1 MPSCFPVFFNSSK
14 SKSKKR
20 SGTLSNSSNDQVDQL
35 QTNSA
40 STLIFSNDSLSP
52 NGFSNDNVNTI
63 NTEKSVGTPNVTT
76 HTSTKEVV
84 HEYAPVKSE
93 SQVGLNNDHKSL
105 ERLNGELKLSQSEL
119 KSTQLKLRISTEK
132 NKKYLREQERLRKE
146 LDKKE
151 TELENAQKRIDA
163 LLKKDKELEDVN
175 RQVKAQLKASNIEP
189 EVEALITGLAYSLKE
204 AYAEIE
210 DYKAKEN
217 DLLVMANETGE
228 EIRKLQMKQR
238 DARLIVNECGQE
250 LYETKRDLDQAF
262 HYIDELKGQ
271 LKNSEQIIVGLVDE
285 LKSANAD
292 YEDLQKENN
301 DLNTIANET
310 GEEIVHLRSV
320 NKDQYNLINEVGQE
334 LCEAK
339 GEIDHLKKENEALG
353 LLVQGLGQECVST
366 RDRCVHLETTEND
379 LLLLA
384 NECGEEIQAL
394 HEKVRDQNT
403 LINECGNE
411 LVDAKQELAHT
422 KATNQQYCLI
432 IEGLAHLLNENNE
445 KIAKY
450 ETETQDLMEL
460 ANETGEEIVNLRFK
474 INDSN
479 SVINELGNELL
490 DAKEKAAHY
499 QKCANLFIDFI
510 DVLSKEYEA
519 AALDKNYLE
528 NERDDLLAMAN
539 ETGEEIIATRLK
551 LRDDQE
557 LIKECT
563 TELIEAKIENEQ
575 LKQQLEQ
582 VRQFV
587 SSYEVQPIIA

>member
-1 MPSCFPVFFNSSK
+1 MPSCFPVFFNSNK

-20 SGTLSNSSNDQVDQL
+20 SETISNSSNDQIDQL

-40 STLIFSNDSLSP
+40 STFSNDSLSP
-52 NGFSNDNVNTI
+52 NGFSNDNVNPI
-63 NTEKSVGTPNVTT
+63 NTTTNVTT

-84 HEYAPVKSE
+84 HEYVSLRSE
-93 SQVGLNNDHKSL
+93 PQVGLNNDHEAL
-105 ERLNGELKLSQSEL
+105 DRLNCELKLSQSEL
-119 KSTQLKLRISTEK
+119 KSAQLKLKISTEK

-146 LDKKE
+146 LIKKE
-151 TELENAQKRIDA
+151 TELENAKKRIDE
-163 LLKKDKELEDVN
+163 LLKKDRELEDVN
-175 RQVKAQLKASNIEP
+175 RQVRDQLKASNIEP

-285 LKSANAD
+285 LKSANTD
-292 YEDLQKENN
+292 YEELQKENI

-334 LCEAK
+334 LCDAK
-339 GEIDHLKKENEALG
+339 GEIENLKKENEALG
-353 LLVQGLGQECVST
+353 LLVQGLGQECVSS
-366 RDRCVHLETTEND
+366 RDRCVQLETTEND

-445 KIAKY
+445 KIARY

-479 SVINELGNELL
+479 STINELGNELL

-499 QKCANLFIDFI
+499 QKCAHLFIDFI
-510 DVLSKEYEA
+510 EVLSKEYEA
-519 AALDKNYLE
+519 VALDKNYLE

-539 ETGEEIIATRLK
+539 ETGEEIIASRLK

-563 TELIEAKIENEQ
+563 TELIEAKTENEQ

-582 VRQFV
+582 VQQFE
-587 SSYEVQPIIA
+587 SSYEIQPLIA